1 MARRIHR
8 VASGVEEM
16 DNYIGHGWRRGAR
29 REGTFYLKKGNV
41 GRCGNEL
48 TNYMYLKERQNAQ
61 VRQPKE
67 GQNVGAAA

>member
-1 MARRIHR
+1 
-8 VASGVEEM
+8 M

-48 TNYMYLKERQNAQ
+48 TNYMYLKNVKMHKCGSLKKARMWARQH
-61 VRQPKE
+61 KE
-67 GQNVGAAA
+67 GQVIGAAA